1 MRTIAIVTERR
12 ADYSRYKPI
21 LELIRK
27 DPELDYN
34 LIVTGISL
42 LREHGNDI
50 DVIKRDGFVIEAT
63 IPMFR
68 EDPPDTGTEM
78 VRALGRILSPLAD
91 LFEKLRPDLILS
103 GFDIGA
109 NFAATIAGAHMNIP
123 VAHIQ
128 GGELTGS
135 IDESLRHAMSKF
147 AHLHF
152 PATET
157 SGQRLVRMGED
168 PQHIFVVGCPSL
180 DVVLSTPILPKGQV
194 MTEYGLDGSRPY
206 VVILQHPVTTEVEQ
220 AGRQMAETLAGVQ
233 ALNLQAV
240 LIYPNNDAGA
250 QQIIRQIE
258 QSSIKV
264 VRSLPSDRFV
274 NLMRYAAALVGNSS
288 SGIHETASLA
298 VPTVNIGTRQQG
310 RERGQN
316 VLDVRNDR
324 EEIRQALVTALDDEA
339 FKARVAQRINPYG
352 DGHAAER
359 IVRIL
364 KTVSLDNLIQK
375 RFNDGGTAS
384 RDVSRSPAPATRTS
398 ECARGTAAIEPGLD
412 VAPLTE
418 VKV

>member
-21 LELIRK
+21 LELIRQ
-27 DPELDYN
+27 DPELDYK

-42 LREHGNDI
+42 LKEHGNDI
-50 DVIKRDGFVIEAT
+50 DVIKRDGFAIEAT
-63 IPMFR
+63 IPMFQ
-68 EDPPDTGTEM
+68 EDAPDTGTEM
-78 VRALGRILSPLAD
+78 VRALGRILSPLAN

-128 GGELTGS
+128 GGEVTGS

-152 PATET
+152 PATEA
-157 SGQRLVRMGED
+157 SRQRLVRMGED
-168 PQHIFVVGCPSL
+168 PQHVFVVGCPSL
-180 DVVLSTPILPKGQV
+180 DVVLSTPVVPKEQV
-194 MTEYGLDGSRPY
+194 LAEYGWDANRPY

-220 AGRQMAETLAGVQ
+220 AGRQMAETLAGVET
-233 ALNLQAV
+233 LNLQAV

-250 QQIIRQIE
+250 QQIIRHIE
-258 QSSIKV
+258 QSAIKI

-288 SGIHETASLA
+288 SGIHETASLGVA
-298 VPTVNIGTRQQG
+298 TVNIGTRQQG
-310 RERGQN
+310 RERGPN

-324 EEIRQALVTALDDEA
+324 EEIRQALTTALYDEA

-352 DGHAAER
+352 DGHAAAR

-364 KTVSLDNLIQK
+364 KTVSLDDLIQK
-375 RFNDGGTAS
+375 RFNDVTSDDCGDR
-384 RDVSRSPAPATRTS
+384 RDGVYWPALA
-398 ECARGTAAIEPGLD
+398 
-412 VAPLTE
+412 
-418 VKV
+418 